1 MYRNTF
7 LSFHRM
13 DLPFHR
19 IGLPFHRIE
28 SILKKFMSDHS
39 VSTYKFDP
47 SAANIVAYQGEP
59 GAYSHLAC
67 KHSFPDWTAVHCAT
81 FSDALTMVENGDAYY
96 AMIPV
101 ENSTAGRVEE
111 IYRELKR
118 TELYVVK
125 EHFEPVNHCLLI
137 RESST
142 TAHIKRVGSH
152 PQALAQCDSNIKAL
166 GAVNV
171 AMYDTAGAAKHLS
184 ENDDDTLAV
193 ISSELAAELYGLQIA
208 KSHFNDVAGNTT
220 RFLVFSRQQKQPE
233 FELVKTYITSFMFRV
248 RNIPAALYK
257 AMGGFATRGIN
268 MLKLESYMVNGHFT
282 ATQFYV
288 DVEAHFQESKMQAA
302 LEELMFFSEE
312 IRILGTY
319 EADSYRKDKA

>member
-1 MYRNTF
+1 
-7 LSFHRM
+7 
-13 DLPFHR
+13 
-19 IGLPFHRIE
+19 
-28 SILKKFMSDHS
+28 MSEYS
-39 VSTYKFDP
+39 VSTYKLDP
-47 SAANIVAYQGEP
+47 SASNVVAYQGEP

-67 KHSFPDWTAVHCAT
+67 KHSFPNWRTVHCAT
-81 FSDALTMVENGDAYY
+81 FSEALAMVENGNAYY

-137 RESST
+137 RENASKSG
-142 TAHIKRVGSH
+142 IKRVGSH
-152 PQALAQCDSNIKAL
+152 PQALAQCDANIKSL

-184 ENDDDTLAV
+184 ENDDDTLGV
-193 ISSELAAELYGLQIA
+193 ISSELAAELYGLKIA
-208 KSHFNDVAGNTT
+208 QSHFNDVVGNTT
-220 RFLVFSRQQKQPE
+220 RFLVFSRHQKQPE
-233 FELVKTYITSFMFRV
+233 FEPNTTYITSFMFRV
-248 RNIPAALYK
+248 KNIPAALYK
-257 AMGGFATRGIN
+257 AMGGFATQGIN

-288 DVEAHFQESKMQAA
+288 DVEAHFQDAKMQAA

-319 EADSYRKDKA
+319 EADSYRKDNA